1 MCLGKYYPRRLDMD
15 TNAEINTEKENPEP
29 YSMYDIM
36 KRLMLAGFGAVSIIH
51 EELEHHIDKLVE
63 RGEIAEKDREEMMKK
78 MKERREKFMHNR
90 KEFANKHFAEALEHF
105 NVPDKSDIES
115 LNQKIADLEKKID
128 ELNKAK
134 E

>member
-1 MCLGKYYPRRLDMD
+1 MD
-15 TNAEINTEKENPEP
+15 TNAEINKEKENPEP
-29 YSMYDIM
+29 FSMYDVM

-78 MKERREKFMHNR
+78 MKERREKFMHHR

-115 LNQKIADLEKKID
+115 LNQKIAYLEKKID

>member
-1 MCLGKYYPRRLDMD
+1 MD
-15 TNAEINTEKENPEP
+15 TNTDVNKEKENPEAN
-29 YSMYDIM
+29 SMYDIM

>member
-1 MCLGKYYPRRLDMD
+1 MD
-15 TNAEINTEKENPEP
+15 TNADVNKEKSSSEE
-29 YSMYDIM
+29 YSMYGIM
-36 KRLMLAGFGAVSIIH
+36 KRIMLAGFGAVSIIH

-78 MKERREKFMHNR
+78 MKERREEFMQHR
-90 KEFANKHFAEALEHF
+90 KEFTHKHFAEALEHF

-115 LNQKIADLEKKID
+115 LNQKIAELEKKID
-128 ELNKAK
+128 ELNKSK